1 MKRKVISILTIFLII
16 SIALTSSIK
25 AATGSISVGASSES
39 VIKGKTFTVTIAATA
54 DSNVIGLKANLDY
67 DKTKLTLKSKK
78 AGDNFTDGSANESE
92 LAFATGGAGSKSATI
107 CTLTFEAL
115 DSAAV
120 GNTDIKISGI
130 VLATDENIN
139 LNDETVTIKIKADD
153 TTAGN
158 NENNNNTTNN
168 GNNNNNTN
176 NSANNSNNNSNNSSN
191 NTNNSNNSSNNTNNS
206 NNNSSNSNNN
216 NSGKSNSNSSNSNSS
231 SAKKLPQTGIE
242 DINILLVIALGAI
255 ALTSYVSY
263 KKYKNI

>member
-16 SIALTSSIK
+16 SIALTASIK
-25 AATGSISVGASSES
+25 AATGNISVGASSES

-54 DSNVIGLKANLDY
+54 DTNVIGLKANLNY

-92 LAFATGGAGSKSATI
+92 LAFATGGVGSKSATI

-120 GNTDIKISGI
+120 GDTEIKISGI
-130 VLATDENIN
+130 VLAADENIN
-139 LNDETVTIKIKADD
+139 LNDETVTIKIKADG

-158 NENNNNTTNN
+158 DENNNNTTNN
-168 GNNNNNTN
+168 
-176 NSANNSNNNSNNSSN
+176 SNNSNNNA
-191 NTNNSNNSSNNTNNS
+191 NNS
-206 NNNSSNSNNN
+206 NNNSSNTNNN
-216 NSGKSNSNSSNSNSS
+216 NSGKSNSNSNKSNNSS
-231 SAKKLPQTGIE
+231 TKKLPQTGIE
-242 DINILLVIALGAI
+242 DINILLIIALGAI